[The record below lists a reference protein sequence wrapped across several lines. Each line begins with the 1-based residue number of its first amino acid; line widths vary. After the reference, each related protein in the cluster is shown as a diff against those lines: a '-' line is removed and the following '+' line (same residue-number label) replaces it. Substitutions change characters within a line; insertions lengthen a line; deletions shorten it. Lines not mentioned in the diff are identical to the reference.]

1 MKITKKRPISIIF
14 TAISIV
20 LIITLIWSSYRGYLH
35 NLNAKKQQ
43 TDGQQLEYVEN
54 YLEPTYLTAGV
65 ASTNIQT
72 LKLASQASVNET
84 PTDIVNAE
92 NPDTEIASEPETTQ
106 EPIKDTGTTDTT
118 INTVDEDELY
128 MLSHLMFAEGG
139 CDYYPDELSYYI
151 GSVVL
156 NRMASDDFP
165 NTMKEV
171 IFQKGQYECTWLGT
185 YYNDPPEKCIEMA
198 RTLLQNGSMLPANVV
213 FQAEFTQGSG
223 TYVKIANTY
232 FCYR

>member
-1 MKITKKRPISIIF
+1 MKITKKRPISTIF
-14 TAISIV
+14 
-20 LIITLIWSSYRGYLH
+20 ITLSVILLITMIWSSYRGYIH

-43 TDGQQLEYVEN
+43 TDEQQQKYVQVH
-54 YLEPTYLTAGV
+54 LKPTYLTADV
-65 ASTNIQT
+65 ANTNIQT
-72 LKLASQASVNET
+72 LLKVTSQTSLTET
-84 PTDIVNAE
+84 TAIVTDKKPDAE
-92 NPDTEIASEPETTQ
+92 AASEP
-106 EPIKDTGTTDTT
+106 IKNTSITDVPVK
-118 INTVDEDELY
+118 TVDEDELY

-156 NRMASDDFP
+156 NRIASEDFP
-165 NTMKEV
+165 DTMEEV

-198 RTLLQNGSMLPANVV
+198 QTLLQNGSMLPANVV